1 MVLIEL
7 FLSHYGTLTYS
18 EDSQCDLFQF
28 DILLHVLGFTFL
40 EPHLVRFTLFRYRRF
55 RNPTQYSLALKGV
68 FSLKLNQHFKVIR
81 KCNKLDA
88 NKSQRQYFEK
98 T

>member
-18 EDSQCDLFQF
+18 EYSQCDLFQF

-40 EPHLVRFTLFRYRRF
+40 EPHLVRFTFFRYRRF
-55 RNPTQYSLALKGV
+55 RNPTQYIVLLLKV
-68 FSLKLNQHFKVIR
+68 SDFQLKTQSTF
-81 KCNKLDA
+81 
-88 NKSQRQYFEK
+88 
-98 T
+98 